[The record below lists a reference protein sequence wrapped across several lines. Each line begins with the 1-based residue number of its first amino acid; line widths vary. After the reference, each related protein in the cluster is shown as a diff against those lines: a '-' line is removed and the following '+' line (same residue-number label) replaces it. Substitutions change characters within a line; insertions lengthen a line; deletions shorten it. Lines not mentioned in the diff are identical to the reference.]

1 MQLFATGLTLDGG
14 NITYRP
20 LKIGYTSD
28 SSSVRPAQS
37 PASSNY
43 IDSLLQRVNSYVGL
57 SKRST
62 GEGARVEDDV
72 NLIAMLYVKFYTD
85 HLGGDDTADSALV
98 LARLAELH
106 RALAAAGPVQGLV
119 SRVLRDKLVKIVGFT
134 QKQR

>member
-28 SSSVRPAQS
+28 SSSVRPGPAQS

-72 NLIAMLYVKFYTD
+72 NLIAMLYVRFYTD
-85 HLGGDDTADSALV
+85 HLGGDSALV

-106 RALAAAGPVQGLV
+106 RALAAAGPGQGLV